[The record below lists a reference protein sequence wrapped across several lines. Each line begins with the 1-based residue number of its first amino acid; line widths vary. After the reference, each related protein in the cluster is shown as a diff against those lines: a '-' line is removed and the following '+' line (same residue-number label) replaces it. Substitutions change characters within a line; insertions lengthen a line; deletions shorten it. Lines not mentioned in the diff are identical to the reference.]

1 MHFFSNLCTALV
13 RVSLAVLATF
23 LWTPVVAGQGEEG
36 IEAFLAEYFSSWNE
50 ARWEDYGALFD
61 PRAAISFVRNGKV
74 VSRQDRKVFLAGQR
88 RARRSARATV
98 HERMTSFQ
106 AEADATAA
114 RVTVQWVLR
123 EGARERAG
131 VDHFV
136 LVRGAGGWRIV
147 VLVFYFL
154 P

>member
-1 MHFFSNLCTALV
+1 M
-13 RVSLAVLATF
+13 
-23 LWTPVVAGQGEEG
+23 E
-36 IEAFLAEYFSSWNE
+36 
-50 ARWEDYGALFD
+50 RWADYGALFD

-88 RARRSARATV
+88 RYRRTARVTV

-106 AEADATAA
+106 AATDPTAA
-114 RVTVQWVLR
+114 RVTAYWVLR
-123 EGARERAG
+123 EGDRERAG

-147 VLVFYFL
+147 VLVFYFVT
-154 P
+154 